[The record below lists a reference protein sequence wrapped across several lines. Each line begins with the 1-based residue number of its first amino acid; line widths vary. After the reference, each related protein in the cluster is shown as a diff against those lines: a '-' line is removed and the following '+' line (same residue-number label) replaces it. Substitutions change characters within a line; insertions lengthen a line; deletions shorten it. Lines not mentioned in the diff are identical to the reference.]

1 MQIIDCYA
9 AKFNSDWNKG
19 NEMKHALYDGIC
31 QWLRRIGQAWIKT
44 GVPWWRLC
52 RHFIQNLVGHD
63 MVFIPMNNTENHWWL
78 CVLYPARNEF
88 QVLDSFNMPK
98 DYAQETKEL
107 RCGIHSILQ
116 AFMSSSEKLESRWSN
131 YDILNWDVVV
141 KKNIPRQH
149 DVCSCGIFTIKYMQY
164 WNGSKITSPFSQ
176 KDMET
181 IRKEMPAELIMSPFN
196 KLTSSKDH
204 VLAMQNF

>member
-1 MQIIDCYA
+1 
-9 AKFNSDWNKG
+9 
-19 NEMKHALYDGIC
+19 
-31 QWLRRIGQAWIKT
+31 
-44 GVPWWRLC
+44 
-52 RHFIQNLVGHD
+52 
-63 MVFIPMNNTENHWWL
+63 
-78 CVLYPARNEF
+78 
-88 QVLDSFNMPK
+88 
-98 DYAQETKEL
+98 
-107 RCGIHSILQ
+107 
-116 AFMSSSEKLESRWSN
+116 MSSSEKLESRWSN
-131 YDILNWDVVV
+131 YDILNWDVVL

-149 DVCSCGIFTIKYMQY
+149 DECSCGIFTIKYMQY

>member
-1 MQIIDCYA
+1 
-9 AKFNSDWNKG
+9 
-19 NEMKHALYDGIC
+19 
-31 QWLRRIGQAWIKT
+31 
-44 GVPWWRLC
+44 
-52 RHFIQNLVGHD
+52 
-63 MVFIPMNNTENHWWL
+63 
-78 CVLYPARNEF
+78 
-88 QVLDSFNMPK
+88 
-98 DYAQETKEL
+98 
-107 RCGIHSILQ
+107 
-116 AFMSSSEKLESRWSN
+116 MSSSEKLESRWSN

-149 DVCSCGIFTIKYMQY
+149 DVYVFLYVCIADFELYPFLDFYMVYNCNCRCSCGIFTIKYMQY